1 MAPRLQKLLDSA
13 GSPERR
19 ADIAL
24 AVKRLIDPLGMGG
37 QYKIM
42 GLSAGATGEVYPFPV
57 EQSDEPTPTEEVQGD
72 SEQPSAATS
81 KRPSSEVQ

>member
-42 GLSAGATGEVYPFPV
+42 GLSAGTTGEVYPFPV
-57 EQSDEPTPTEEVQGD
+57 ERSDEPTPMEEVEGD
-72 SEQPSAATS
+72 SEQPSPATS
-81 KRPSSEVQ
+81 KIPSSEVQ